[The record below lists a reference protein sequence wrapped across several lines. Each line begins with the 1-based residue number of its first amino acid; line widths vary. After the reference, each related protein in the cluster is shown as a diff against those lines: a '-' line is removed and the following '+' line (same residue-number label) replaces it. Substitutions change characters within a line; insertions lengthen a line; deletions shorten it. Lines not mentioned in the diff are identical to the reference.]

1 VVRLWLGWRFRDFDP
16 DTRPERR
23 ARVAGLHL
31 RVLPGVF
38 DPSLHFSSGALAEL
52 LKRPG
57 IVEPGASVLDIGTG
71 SGILAVAAALAG
83 AAQVVAIDINE
94 AAVECAR
101 LNARR
106 YGVLDQVSLRQSDM
120 FDAVRGEKYD
130 LVLVNPP
137 YFRGEPATL
146 AYRAYMAGSELEWI
160 RHFGR
165 GLPGVL
171 NDTGRAL
178 MVVGDAACIDDI
190 LTVLR
195 EEQIEARPA
204 GRRDYLA
211 ETINFFELRPL
222 AQQLESKE

>member
-1 VVRLWLGWRFRDFDP
+1 MWRRITRRIARLWLAWRFRDFDP
-16 DTRPERR
+16 DSRPERR
-23 ARVAGLHL
+23 VRVAGLHL

-52 LKRPG
+52 LKCPG
-57 IVEPGASVLDIGTG
+57 IVDTGASVLDIGTG

-83 AAQVVAIDINE
+83 AGQVVALDVNE

-106 YGVLDQVSLRQSDM
+106 YGVLDQISVRRSDM
-120 FDAVRGEKYD
+120 FDAVRGEKFD

-146 AYRAYMAGSELEWI
+146 AYRAYMAGSEWEWI

-171 NDTGRAL
+171 NEAGRAL
-178 MVVGDAACIDDI
+178 MVVGDAAGIDDI
-190 LTVLR
+190 LAVLR
-195 EEQIEARPA
+195 
-204 GRRDYLA
+204 
-211 ETINFFELRPL
+211 
-222 AQQLESKE
+222 